1 VGGFVLVVLLI
12 ITGGVIAF
20 IGDRIGMKIGKKR
33 LTLLGMRPRYTSMII
48 TVFTGV
54 VIAAASVTVMSI
66 VSEDVRT
73 ALFHMKEVK
82 QALATSESRYE
93 ESQRLLEDA
102 EDLLIEQQLRV
113 ESLRS
118 EVTVKAQ
125 ELSFME
131 EQRNEAMRELE
142 EARQE
147 RAIVIQQLQDIQSAY
162 LQAKQDLATT
172 EKDLEFEKERVEN
185 LKDAS
190 EMIQAKV
197 RELQERETLLE
208 TKIVNLLEQYQKLD
222 EAYQRFNEQMRYGH
236 LAFKANEIVFA
247 QVMEGGKGQ
256 DAAQLDLVQFLL
268 RANQVA
274 LGRGARIEG
283 KDNYAI
289 MLYSEEHF
297 DQVVRVLGEESGQ
310 YVVRAVAHG
319 NTVLGEGVVVWFDIK
334 PRQKVF
340 QKGEVLASVK
350 VLGGDTQ
357 NIEDVILSLLRQVNE
372 LAIAKGMVTDTEGR
386 VGQTSGE
393 EFFKAIAAVRDSEG
407 TLIVNAVAQHDTWN
421 TGKLQIELVV
431 AETKGNE

>member
-1 VGGFVLVVLLI
+1 MGGFVLVVLLI

-197 RELQERETLLE
+197 RELQERKPCLRLRLSIFWNNI
-208 TKIVNLLEQYQKLD
+208 KSL
-222 EAYQRFNEQMRYGH
+222 MRH
-236 LAFKANEIVFA
+236 IN
-247 QVMEGGKGQ
+247 
-256 DAAQLDLVQFLL
+256 DLTN
-268 RANQVA
+268 R
-274 LGRGARIEG
+274 
-283 KDNYAI
+283 
-289 MLYSEEHF
+289 
-297 DQVVRVLGEESGQ
+297 
-310 YVVRAVAHG
+310 
-319 NTVLGEGVVVWFDIK
+319 
-334 PRQKVF
+334 
-340 QKGEVLASVK
+340 
-350 VLGGDTQ
+350 
-357 NIEDVILSLLRQVNE
+357 
-372 LAIAKGMVTDTEGR
+372 
-386 VGQTSGE
+386 
-393 EFFKAIAAVRDSEG
+393 
-407 TLIVNAVAQHDTWN
+407 
-421 TGKLQIELVV
+421 
-431 AETKGNE
+431 